1 MALTAQISAFPTQ
14 TTPGTPVAFQCVV
27 TNNGAS
33 TVFITSLEPSLKRT
47 GGVVA
52 HPAGNLGRIPLGPG
66 FPNSVAPNGGQTTFK
81 FNGNVGDPTQ
91 GDGGASPGTAS
102 YDVGATILASDGT
115 TTLASTCTITSV
127 PYDTRFRTGNGSYGP
142 GVGTATLPAIPP
154 LPTFPLTGA
163 FQQNYWANS
172 ALFPVVL

>member
-33 TVFITSLEPSLKRT
+33 TVAVTDISPIVRRS
-47 GGVVA
+47 GGVIQHAAFNVTR
-52 HPAGNLGRIPLGPG
+52 PPLGPG
-66 FPNSVAPNGGQTTFK
+66 FTTSIPTRGVLTFRFGGFM
-81 FNGNVGDPTQ
+81 GDPSA
-91 GDGGASPGTAS
+91 GDGGANPGTAT
-102 YDVGATILASDGT
+102 YEVGATIQSSDGLT
-115 TTLASTCTITSV
+115 ALAATCTITSV
-127 PYDTRFRTGNGSYGP
+127 PYDSRQRTGNGSYGP
-142 GVGTATLPAIPP
+142 GLSTQTPPALPA

-172 ALFPVVL
+172 ALFPVLL